1 MVRAKLQGESMGKYF
16 GTDGFRGLAGKELT
30 AQHAFKIGQY
40 LGYYLKNEVKRRVRA
55 VIGKDTRLS
64 SYMLEYGVA
73 SGLASVGVDTYLLHV
88 TTTPSVSYVVKTDF
102 FDVGIMISASH
113 NPYYDNGIKLLNSKG
128 EKISEKIT
136 DKIEAY
142 IDSRDNI
149 PFVQNEE
156 IGKIVDYYEG
166 RNRYIGY
173 LISLAKS
180 SFKGFRVGLDL
191 ANGSS
196 HMIGKSVFEA
206 LGASVYVINNEPN
219 GTNINK
225 NAGSTHI
232 EALKSLVKE
241 KNLDV
246 GFSFDGD
253 GDRCIC
259 VDEKCN
265 VVNGDYIMYLLARE
279 LKARGELLNNTVVT
293 TVMSNLGLYNALD
306 KLGIAYEK
314 TSVGDR
320 FVYES
325 ISKNGHS
332 LGGEESGHII
342 LSKYATTGDGILTA
356 IKIMDILADKKQ
368 KLSYLL
374 KDIKMLPQKTLN
386 ITVKNKDEAIGDK
399 RLKELCEKIQRELGE
414 NGRLLLRAS
423 GTEPKIRIMLECESE
438 KICTS
443 YLDSIMELVKEE
455 NLEWKG

>member
-1 MVRAKLQGESMGKYF
+1 MGKYF